1 MKIEEN
7 SKELKEE
14 ISESTVLKE
23 AAENSPEK
31 EKKETAFT
39 SEDPDEE
46 KKEKP
51 ALRFHDEE
59 VSVQAPMKIHVD
71 ETSRE
76 IHSLKSKIGDILI
89 IVFCV
94 IISLICLL
102 PMINLLAKSLSGTD
116 YLMKNEVYLLPK
128 GFNFDA
134 YTTVFGDAKY
144 VRAFLWTALLTVIC
158 TLLSLVMTTL
168 CAFPLI
174 FSALKGRRVI
184 NLFITITM
192 FFNAGTIPNY
202 LLMQRL
208 NLLDN
213 PLVLIIPGCLSVYN
227 MIILRSFFYGIPDS
241 LRESAEIDGASFF
254 TILRKIYIP
263 LSKPVLA
270 TLALFYAVGRWN
282 GYSDALMY
290 MKNKDFYPL
299 QLLLY
304 NILNN
309 INQVEVTTQEGFST
323 PGLQESLKAA
333 IVMFSTIPILCIY
346 PFLQKYFIQGV
357 TLGAVKE

>member
-1 MKIEEN
+1 ME
-7 SKELKEE
+7 
-14 ISESTVLKE
+14 
-23 AAENSPEK
+23 
-31 EKKETAFT
+31 
-39 SEDPDEE
+39 
-46 KKEKP
+46 
-51 ALRFHDEE
+51 
-59 VSVQAPMKIHVD
+59 

-76 IHSLKSKIGDILI
+76 IHSLKTRIGDWVIV
-89 IVFCV
+89 VFCV
-94 IISLICLL
+94 LIAAICLL
-102 PMINLLAKSLSGTD
+102 PMINLLARSLSGSD
-116 YLMKNEVYLLPK
+116 FLIKHEVYLIPK
-128 GFNFDA
+128 GLNFEA
-134 YTTVFGDAKY
+134 YATVLKDPKY
-144 VRAFLWTALLTVIC
+144 LKAFVWTVVLTVIC
-158 TLLSLVMTTL
+158 TFLSLAMTTL
-168 CAFPLI
+168 CAYPLI
-174 FSALKGRRVI
+174 FPALKGRKVI
-184 NLFITITM
+184 NAFITITM

-202 LLMQRL
+202 LLMQKL

-227 MIILRSFFYGIPDS
+227 MIIMRSFFYGIPES
-241 LRESAEIDGASFF
+241 LRESAEIDGATYF
-254 TILRKIYIP
+254 TVLMKIYLP

-309 INQVEVTTQEGFST
+309 INQVEVATQENFSM
-323 PGLQESLKAA
+323 PGLQDSLKAA

>member
-1 MKIEEN
+1 ME
-7 SKELKEE
+7 
-14 ISESTVLKE
+14 
-23 AAENSPEK
+23 
-31 EKKETAFT
+31 
-39 SEDPDEE
+39 
-46 KKEKP
+46 
-51 ALRFHDEE
+51 
-59 VSVQAPMKIHVD
+59 

-76 IHSLKSKIGDILI
+76 IHSLKSRIGDWVIV
-89 IVFCV
+89 VFCV
-94 IISLICLL
+94 LIAAICLL
-102 PMINLLAKSLSGTD
+102 PMINLLARSLSGSD
-116 YLMKNEVYLLPK
+116 FLIKHEVYLIPK
-128 GFNFDA
+128 GLNFEA
-134 YTTVFGDAKY
+134 YATVLKDPKY
-144 VRAFLWTALLTVIC
+144 LKAFVWTVILTVIC
-158 TLLSLVMTTL
+158 TFLSLAMTTL
-168 CAFPLI
+168 CAYPLI
-174 FSALKGRRVI
+174 FPALKGRKVI
-184 NLFITITM
+184 NAFITITM

-202 LLMQRL
+202 LLMQKL

-227 MIILRSFFYGIPDS
+227 MIIMRSFFYGIPES
-241 LRESAEIDGASFF
+241 LRESAEIDGATYF
-254 TILRKIYIP
+254 TVLMKIYLP

-309 INQVEVTTQEGFST
+309 INQVEVSTQEGFST
-323 PGLQESLKAA
+323 PGLQDSLKAA